1 LLVTLPTLNPEA
13 AGFYINKC
21 QTAKP
26 ISAFFTYNCLIYD
39 TQKLTYYCLMLFK
52 LPEHVLMTELD
63 GEAVLLDLEKSH
75 YFGLNEIGTDII
87 HLMQSMDSAEKIVDD
102 IHARYDVERNTLQS
116 DYDRL
121 ITELLDEGLIVKPN

>member
-1 LLVTLPTLNPEA
+1 
-13 AGFYINKC
+13 
-21 QTAKP
+21 
-26 ISAFFTYNCLIYD
+26 
-39 TQKLTYYCLMLFK
+39 MLFK